1 MSLVAARPSK
11 PRLSQSI
18 SAYRAVLGPF
28 RQLPQFESCS
38 KPEPEAIRLRG
49 DTFKRPQQRLSQIT
63 RRHPLAPI
71 VLSSHTIRGSR
82 SRCRGAREFRRTLY
96 LHRAIA
102 SLRKSQGA
110 EDWRSSPNQ
119 VRSRTRRRCLDPC
132 GQPLFR
138 LAASRCLRPASRR
151 EMPAPAPSR
160 WQDSSRVQ
168 RLRGLVGQLMGL
180 SSSRCLGWIV
190 KPRALGVKQAQ
201 RCLAS
206 GAQGLPRGT
215 SLASSFLPRLSGTAE
230 PCAVAKRSGQ
240 RHEDFRQAQRI
251 KRL

>member
-1 MSLVAARPSK
+1 MATWLHACTAALTTSTGQRHAKALSALQKGVSRQKEPAEHLACALEAACNAACETYG
-11 PRLSQSI
+11 PRNGSH
-18 SAYRAVLGPF
+18 
-28 RQLPQFESCS
+28 
-38 KPEPEAIRLRG
+38 
-49 DTFKRPQQRLSQIT
+49 
-63 RRHPLAPI
+63 RHL
-71 VLSSHTIRGSR
+71 
-82 SRCRGAREFRRTLY
+82 
-96 LHRAIA
+96 
-102 SLRKSQGA
+102 K
-110 EDWRSSPNQ
+110 
-119 VRSRTRRRCLDPC
+119 RSRTRRRCLDPC

-160 WQDSSRVQ
+160 WQDASRVQ